1 MLIEFDNNLYKSA
14 IKKANAEGKN
24 LKSLIIELLQDYTF
38 DDKEEANKVA
48 NKEEIL
54 TDGTEYEQ
62 RKHTI

>member
-38 DDKEEANKVA
+38 DDKEEANKEA

-54 TDGTEYEQ
+54 TNGTEYGQ
-62 RKHTI
+62 HKHTI